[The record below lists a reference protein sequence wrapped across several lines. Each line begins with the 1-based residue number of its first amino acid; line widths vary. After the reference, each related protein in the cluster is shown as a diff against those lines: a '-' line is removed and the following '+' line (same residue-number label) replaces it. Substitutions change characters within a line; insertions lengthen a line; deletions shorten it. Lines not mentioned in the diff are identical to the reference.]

1 MATNAPEA
9 ADLDNRPD
17 EITTD
22 EKPPAPA
29 ADLAELEIVYRKLA
43 TLIPYAR
50 NARTHSEE
58 QINKIAASIQEF
70 GWTSPMLVSDNGDG
84 TALILA

>member
-29 ADLAELEIVYRKLA
+29 ADLAELDGWHDDPLA
-43 TLIPYAR
+43 I
-50 NARTHSEE
+50 EC
-58 QINKIAASIQEF
+58 
-70 GWTSPMLVSDNGDG
+70 
-84 TALILA
+84 